1 MKPAEAVGL
10 IRFNRRFGRSKIV
23 KHMGGKIFRCKS
35 LERHPGVY
43 YTTSW
48 GSLKKSL

>member
-23 KHMGGKIFRCKS
+23 EHVGGRIFRCES
-35 LERHPGVY
+35 LDRHPGVY

-48 GSLKKSL
+48 LSLKRS